1 MAIPFHLHFATPLSA
16 ICWGAAWGLQ
26 RPANEGVT
34 LFLLH
39 RGAGAR
45 ATRNA
50 IIGGVLIGILTGT
63 WFAVAFWV
71 PNIAASLTLEFLW
84 EVAFL
89 VRNVCVCV

>member
-1 MAIPFHLHFATPLSA
+1 M
-16 ICWGAAWGLQ
+16 Q

-50 IIGGVLIGILTGT
+50 IIGGVLIGILTGA

-89 VRNVCVCV
+89 VR